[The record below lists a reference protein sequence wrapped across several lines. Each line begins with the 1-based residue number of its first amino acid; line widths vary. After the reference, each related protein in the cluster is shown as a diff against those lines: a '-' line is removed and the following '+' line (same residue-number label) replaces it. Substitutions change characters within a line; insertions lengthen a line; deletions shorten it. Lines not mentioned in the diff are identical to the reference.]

1 MIFVFN
7 NLTHHPLVLLC
18 IDLEMKLGLDEP
30 VYCVYDYKA
39 ESEDELTLHINDQL
53 TVLRR
58 GDKYEQDWWWARN
71 NSDNSEGYVAKNLLA
86 VSIV

>member
-1 MIFVFN
+1 MI
-7 NLTHHPLVLLC
+7 PIVLLC
-18 IDLEMKLGLDEP
+18 TDLEMKLGLDEP

-58 GDKYEQDWWWARN
+58 GDK
-71 NSDNSEGYVAKNLLA
+71 
-86 VSIV
+86 